1 MSDSIL
7 IIGGGIAGINAA
19 LNAADY
25 GCHVYLMDDTP
36 SIGGMMARLDKTF
49 PTNDCSICIEAPKMY
64 EVDNH
69 PNIEILTNTE
79 LRKVKKTDQGFNV
92 KLVQKARFIDPEKCT
107 GCGAC
112 IEACPVNIPDEMDG
126 KIGGTRKLIY
136 LPFPQ
141 AIPNIVAIDP
151 DCRYGNMREQGAC
164 VGGCV
169 VDCSQCRE
177 CPIAL
182 CVKAC
187 IEEGKDAVRLWQSNK
202 NLKLNVRAIIVAAG
216 LMSYEPEPGMFG
228 YGDCQNVITNLEFER
243 LMNAGG
249 PTNGEII
256 RPSDQRHVKRIAWV
270 QCVGRGNQE
279 GLLPYCSKV
288 CCMIA
293 AKQMIISKEHD
304 PSVET
309 LIFYNNLK
317 AYGKDFWAFHQKAKS
332 LGVRYINTRPWD
344 VFEDPE
350 TRNLK
355 IPYVNP
361 ETGQYVEEEVDLV
374 VLSTGL
380 VPSDRNPRL
389 AKSLAI
395 EQDHLGFFK
404 EQDPLLAP
412 LESGVD
418 GVYFC
423 GGSLGPLDISESV
436 AQAAAASMKAV
447 LRMKDGS

>member
-25 GCHVYLMDDTP
+25 GIHVYLVDDTP

-49 PTNDCSICIEAPKMY
+49 PTNDCAICIEAPKMY

-69 PNIEILTNTE
+69 PDIEILSNTE
-79 LRKVKKTDQGFNV
+79 IRKVKKTDKGFDV
-92 KLVQKARFIDPEKCT
+92 KLVQKARFIDPDKCT

-112 IEACPVNIPDEMDG
+112 IEACPVTIPDEMDG
-126 KIGGTRKLIY
+126 RISGTRKLIY
-136 LPFPQ
+136 TPFPQ
-141 AIPNIVAIDP
+141 AIPNIVVIDP
-151 DCRYGNMREQGAC
+151 DCRYGNMRAQGAC
-164 VGGCV
+164 VGECV

-187 IEEGKDAVRLWQSNK
+187 IKEGKDAVRLWQSNK
-202 NLKLNVRAIIVAAG
+202 NLKLDVKSIIVAAG
-216 LMSYEPEPGMFG
+216 IRSYTPEKGMFG
-228 YGDCQNVITNLEFER
+228 YGVFQNVVTNLEFER

-249 PTNGEII
+249 PTGGEII
-256 RPSDQRHVKRIAWV
+256 RPSDQKHAMRIAWI
-270 QCVGRGNQE
+270 QCAGRGAKE
-279 GLLPYCSKV
+279 GQLPYCSKV

-304 PSVET
+304 PSMEAM
-309 LIFYNNLK
+309 IFYNNLK
-317 AYGKDFWAFHQKAKS
+317 AYGKDFWEFHEKARS
-332 LGVRYINTRPWD
+332 MGVRYINVRPWD

-355 IPYVNP
+355 IPYLDP
-361 ETGQYVEEEVDLV
+361 DTDRLREEEVDMV

-380 VPSDRNPRL
+380 VPSDRNARL
-389 AKSLAI
+389 AKALNI
-395 EQDHLGFFK
+395 ETDHLGFFK
-404 EQDPLLAP
+404 ENDPLLAP
-412 LESGVD
+412 LETRVEGIYV
-418 GVYFC
+418 C
-423 GGSLGPLDISESV
+423 GGALGPIDISESV
-436 AQAAAASMKAV
+436 VQAGAAGMKAI
-447 LRMKDGS
+447 LNIRRS